1 MNNLDFLLKLSEKGL
16 IWIDCVNKLK
26 IKYKESNEDIF
37 IEVYDSDAWNNKTLH
52 FSKNGNFI
60 DDC

>member
-16 IWIDCVNKLK
+16 IWIDSVNKLK

-37 IEVYDSDAWNNKTLH
+37 IEVYDSDAWNIKTLH